1 MTVEEKRHK
10 LNNYCEKTDCSEC
23 VLLAHDLYYW
33 ENPCIGQN
41 CLRIDCSPEEDLDK
55 ALALIDKVSNPIKPD
70 YYNDNVNRPAH
81 YTDGKI
87 EVIDYIEDKKL
98 GFCLG
103 NAIKY
108 ISRAG
113 KKDPTKEVEDLN
125 KAIWYINRRIKEI
138 QEETKECIR

>member
-1 MTVEEKRHK
+1 MNVEEKRALVNAYCMAIHNCCEDCV
-10 LNNYCEKTDCSEC
+10 LNNKPWEHTVRDSSGEFCLCIADADESE
-23 VLLAHDLYYW
+23 
-33 ENPCIGQN
+33 
-41 CLRIDCSPEEDLDK
+41 LDK
-55 ALALIDKVSNPIKPD
+55 ALVLIGRGEDP
-70 YYNDNVNRPAH
+70 VNRPAH

-113 KKDPTKEVEDLN
+113 KKNPDKEVEDLN

-138 QEETKECIR
+138 QEANV